1 MLKKS
6 SVFMIVL
13 LLVAVSL
20 IGISSMYQALP
31 VATAQSQQ
39 QTQISRTLVGTID
52 SFTFY
57 SSDGKAC
64 IAFAVISESITKLY
78 HQTPLPLGL
87 KPGNDIA
94 LLVPD
99 QTMCVILSQ
108 ANIAR
113 TEIQFYVAVP
123 SLTVKAVPSNIQQ
136 TLPPNQLLYRLVRIT
151 M

>member
-1 MLKKS
+1 MLTKS
-6 SVFMIVL
+6 SIVMML
-13 LLVAVSL
+13 LIVTTTTASSL

-31 VATAQSQQ
+31 AATAQSQQQ

-57 SSDGKAC
+57 SSSDGKAC
-64 IAFAVISESITKLY
+64 IAFAVISESITRLY

-87 KPGNDIA
+87 KPGNDVA

-99 QTMCVILSQ
+99 QTMRVILSQ

-123 SLTVKAVPSNIQQ
+123 ALT
-136 TLPPNQLLYRLVRIT
+136 
-151 M
+151 

>member
-1 MLKKS
+1 MMLL
-6 SVFMIVL
+6 I
-13 LLVAVSL
+13 ATTTITAASL
-20 IGISSMYQALP
+20 IGISTIYQALP
-31 VATAQSQQ
+31 LATAQSQQ

-57 SSDGKAC
+57 SSSDGKAC

-78 HQTPLPLGL
+78 HQTPSPLGL

-108 ANIAR
+108 ANIASLCCCSCYHR
-113 TEIQFYVAVP
+113 KSGSSQHTTDFTTEPASIQASSGHYVVIYRN
-123 SLTVKAVPSNIQQ
+123 KA
-136 TLPPNQLLYRLVRIT
+136 
-151 M
+151 

>member
-6 SVFMIVL
+6 SVFMMV
-13 LLVAVSL
+13 LLVAASSL
-20 IGISSMYQALP
+20 IGISSVYHVLP

-52 SFTFY
+52 SFTVY
-57 SSDGKAC
+57 SSSDGKAC

-78 HQTPLPLGL
+78 HQTPVPLGL

-113 TEIQFYVAVP
+113 TEIQFYLAVP
-123 SLTVKAVPSNIQQ
+123 ALTVKG
-136 TLPPNQLLYRLVRIT
+136 
-151 M
+151 